1 MSDTITVQLSVS
13 VDTLLTI
20 IGGAMIVVTVVVIS
34 VVGKII
40 KLLDNLICQHP
51 RKVTSIFQFYV
62 SSAHVPFIQAVPG
75 YPSRPRHPSQ
85 VCRGQ

>member
-40 KLLDNLICQHP
+40 KLLILSVNI
-51 RKVTSIFQFYV
+51 
-62 SSAHVPFIQAVPG
+62 
-75 YPSRPRHPSQ
+75 
-85 VCRGQ
+85 